1 MAATRE
7 PATAMDNPSRNLSLS
22 LEGRMIDSKVGRR
35 GSGARRQIA
44 VWVAMGASAIG
55 VGCGSVT
62 SMGNPD
68 AGKDL
73 AALVGS
79 WTLGSGTITLTCS
92 GLVTTSAV
100 SGNEMWQLGTSSD
113 LMQPAGSSSSGC
125 VLLANVSG
133 KTATALPN
141 QSCSKMGVAL
151 TLTAY
156 TFVVGSSGTATETA
170 SGTETVNMGG
180 AGTTCSYAETATFTK
195 SS

>member
-1 MAATRE
+1 
-7 PATAMDNPSRNLSLS
+7 
-22 LEGRMIDSKVGRR
+22 MIDSKIGRR
-35 GSGARRQIA
+35 RSGARSQIA
-44 VWVAMGASAIG
+44 ACVAMAVSVIGA
-55 VGCGSVT
+55 GCGSVT
-62 SMGNPD
+62 STGSTD

-73 AALVGS
+73 AAIVGS

-125 VLLANVSG
+125 LLLANVSG

-141 QSCSKMGVAL
+141 QTCSKMGVAL
-151 TLTAY
+151 TFTAY
-156 TFVVGSSGTATETA
+156 TFVVGSSGTTATETA
-170 SGTETVNMGG
+170 SGTKAVNQGG